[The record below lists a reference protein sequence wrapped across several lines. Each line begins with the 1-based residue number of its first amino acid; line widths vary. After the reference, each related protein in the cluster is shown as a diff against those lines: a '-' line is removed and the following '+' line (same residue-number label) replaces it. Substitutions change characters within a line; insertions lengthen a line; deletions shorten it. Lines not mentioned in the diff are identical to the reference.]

1 MASVHGRKLLLAVT
15 SLVAALAAA
24 GGVAIASSSHHARRG
39 MSLAQVVAHQGRSGR
54 SRVIVVLSNQ
64 FRALPPSKS
73 HIRARRAAL
82 SGAQQPLESAVRK
95 SGGTVHY
102 SYDVLNA
109 FAATASKAEIAKLR
123 SNPAVAE
130 VLPDAL
136 VRNPAAGG
144 ATAGGLTYTDKPM
157 TKRAHLRPMSL
168 KAYKRARAADDAQ
181 QVCPANP
188 SNPIIAPEG
197 MNLINAPQA
206 RALGVDGSGVK
217 VAFVAEGID
226 VNNPDLTRPNGQP
239 VIIDYRDFSG
249 DGPNAVTGGAEAFG
263 DASTIAAQGNV
274 TYDLSKFAN
283 PVNAG
288 KLPTG
293 CNIKLVGVSP
303 GASLVAMKAFGNSNF
318 TFTSN
323 LIQGMSWAVA
333 VDHVNV
339 LNESFGSDPLPASTQ
354 DVTAQFNRLAVAAG
368 TFVTT
373 SSGDQGTANTI
384 GSPADDAVNNPG
396 AIAAGATTQWQGVF
410 QTLRGGTQLSSGSWI
425 NDNIAEFSSGGF
437 TQAGSTLDLVA
448 PGNES
453 FEACTASATYQNCK
467 NYAGQPS
474 NISTFGGTSESAP
487 MTAGVAALMIQA
499 YRQTHGGSSPSPAL
513 IKSIID
519 SNTTDLQIPSN
530 EQGGGELNALADV
543 QAAMSVNGG
552 TPTGSGRLISPN
564 QLDFAQQPGTRER
577 SVVHVTNVGAKS
589 QTYTASV
596 QKLGAKLSSRS
607 GVLNLTPA
615 KDPTFVDNL
624 GVTQGY
630 QEIHFNVPS
639 GAQRIDASLAHP
651 NGTETVNMILLNPT
665 GAYTAYTY
673 HPADDNAS
681 YAHIDVRAPQAGTW
695 TAIFFTPTDATGYTG
710 PVNYRISTS
719 KFISGG
725 SVSPSSVQL
734 APGQSA
740 ALQVSLPTPMN
751 PGDYSRNLRISD
763 SSGDTSVVPVVSRSL
778 VPLRSGTGSYSGTLT
793 GGDGDGAIAQE
804 QTFAFNIPAGTPNVH
819 VTFNMPNNPN
829 TDVLGFIVS
838 PTGQALGQ
846 SGTVAPSGAET
857 MDLSEHNPMAGRWRF
872 VISTLNP
879 VGGTTASAPFSG
891 TVSLTPYP
899 ISASRVPNGTTIP
912 AGAKR
917 TAKVRIT
924 NSGLTAL
931 SLFIDPRLQRRKLYP
946 LTVAPGFQATGL
958 TLPLSP
964 TGGVPVFM
972 VPTETNLL
980 LASAHAS
987 APVTFDWGFGNPDL
1001 ESTSVG
1007 NNAFGAFAEPEVTPG
1022 EWFLTPSL
1030 VGPFTGP
1037 ASGTADTGMAGNTRV
1052 FDDSVT
1058 TNRGDALELDVN
1070 PNAAVKQPINVRPGQ
1085 TRTVRV
1091 TFAPTAARGTTVSGD
1106 LFVDDYTGGG
1116 AANELGAIPYQYTV
1130 GK

>member
-1 MASVHGRKLLLAVT
+1 
-15 SLVAALAAA
+15 
-24 GGVAIASSSHHARRG
+24 
-39 MSLAQVVAHQGRSGR
+39 MSLARVIGDQGRSGR
-54 SRVIVVLSNQ
+54 SRVIVVLKNQ
-64 FRALPPSKS
+64 FRSLPPSRD
-73 HIRARRAAL
+73 HIGARRTAL
-82 SGAQQPLESAVRK
+82 ASAQRPLESGVRS
-95 SGGTVHY
+95 SGGAVHF

-109 FAATASKAEIAKLR
+109 FAATASKTEIAKLR
-123 SNPAVAE
+123 SDPAVAE
-130 VLPDAL
+130 ILPDAIIKD
-136 VRNPAAGG
+136 PAQSG
-144 ATAGGLTYTDKPM
+144 AVAGGLAYSDRPTI
-157 TKRAHLRPMSL
+157 KRARVRPMSL
-168 KAYKRARAADDAQ
+168 KAYSHARVADGAQ

-188 SNPIIAPEG
+188 ADPIVAPEG
-197 MNLINAPQA
+197 LNLINAPQA

-226 VNNPDLTRPNGQP
+226 VDNPDFIRPNGQH
-239 VIIDYRDFSG
+239 VIVDYRDFSG
-249 DGPNAVTGGAEAFG
+249 SGPNGVTGGGEAFG

-274 TYDLSKFAN
+274 PYDLSQFAN
-283 PVNAG
+283 PANAG
-288 KLPTG
+288 KLPAG
-293 CNIKLVGVSP
+293 CNIKLVGVAP
-303 GASLVAMKAFGNSNF
+303 GASLVAMKAFGDSGS

-384 GSPADDAVNNPG
+384 GSPADDAANNPG

-437 TQAGSTLDLVA
+437 TQAGTTLDLVA

-453 FEACTASATYQNCK
+453 FETCTPSATYQDCL
-467 NYAGQPS
+467 NYAGEPS

-499 YRQTHGGSSPSPAL
+499 YRHTHGGASPAPAL

-519 SNTTDLQIPSN
+519 SNATDLQIPSD
-530 EQGGGELNALADV
+530 EQGAGELNALADV
-543 QAAMSVNGG
+543 RAAMSVNGG
-552 TPTGSGRLISPN
+552 KPTGTGRLIAPN
-564 QLDFAQQPGTRER
+564 QLDFAQQPGSKENA
-577 SVVHVTNVGAKS
+577 VVHVTNVGSAPE
-589 QTYTASV
+589 TYTASV
-596 QKLGAKLSSRS
+596 QKLGHRLTNNAGSID
-607 GVLNLTPA
+607 LTPTS
-615 KDPTFVDNL
+615 DPSFVDNL

-630 QEIHFNVPS
+630 QKVQFNVPS

-651 NGTETVNMILLNPT
+651 NGTETVNMILLNPA

-681 YAHIDVRAPQAGTW
+681 YAHIDVRAPHAGTW
-695 TAIFFTPTDATGYTG
+695 TAIFFTPADGSGYAG
-710 PVNYRISTS
+710 PVNYDISTS
-719 KFISGG
+719 KFISTG
-725 SVSPSSVQL
+725 SVSPSSVRL
-734 APGQSA
+734 APGRSA
-740 ALQVSLPTPMN
+740 ALQVSLPTPAN

-763 SSGDTSVVPVVSRSL
+763 SSGDTSVVPVVSRAQ
-778 VPLRSGTGSYSGTLT
+778 VPLSTGSGSFSGTLT
-793 GGDGDGAIAQE
+793 GGDGDGGIAQE
-804 QTFAFNIPAGTPNVH
+804 QTFAFTVPKGAPIAH

-829 TDVLGFIVS
+829 TEVLGFLVS

-846 SGTVAPSGAET
+846 SGSVSPSGAET
-857 MDLSEHNPMAGRWRF
+857 MDLSQRNPMPGRWRF

-899 ISASRVPNGTTIP
+899 ISASGVPDGGALAGGSSTTAEVRV
-912 AGAKR
+912 
-917 TAKVRIT
+917 T
-924 NSGLTAL
+924 NSGLTPM
-931 SLFIDPRLQRRKLYP
+931 SLFLDPRLQRRKLYP

-958 TLPLSP
+958 TLPLSV
-964 TGGVPVFM
+964 TGTIPVFM

-987 APVTFDWGFGNPDL
+987 APVTFNWGFGNPDL
-1001 ESTSVG
+1001 ESTSAG
-1007 NNAFGAFAEPEVTPG
+1007 DNAFGAFAEPEVTSG
-1022 EWFLTPSL
+1022 EWYLEPSL
-1030 VGPFTGP
+1030 VGPFTGA
-1037 ASGTADTGMAGNTRV
+1037 ASATADTGMAASTRV
-1052 FDDSVT
+1052 FDRSVST
-1058 TNRGDALELDVN
+1058 KRGDAMELDVN
-1070 PNAAVKQPINVRPGQ
+1070 ADAAVSKPVTVAPGQ
-1085 TRTVRV
+1085 TRTVKV
-1091 TFAPTAARGTTVSGD
+1091 TFAPTAARGTVVSGD
-1106 LFVDDYTGGG
+1106 LFVDDYEGGG
-1116 AANELGAIPYQYTV
+1116 GANELGDIPYRYKV